1 MLWERVQRSA
11 ILSWERYQDNAKR
24 RILFM
29 GNLSAGKFII
39 YAESFGKE
47 DTNNEAPEPV
57 RRIPQA
63 DEEKRVSKHS
73 ADALPWSAD
82 PSRGF
87 QNMWATAKQRNRD
100 RAINGK

>member
-1 MLWERVQRSA
+1 
-11 ILSWERYQDNAKR
+11 
-24 RILFM
+24 M

-73 ADALPWSAD
+73 ADALPWE
-82 PSRGF
+82 RGRVTRIPKY
-87 QNMWATAKQRNRD
+87 AGD
-100 RAINGK
+100 RKTKEP